1 MGRRTR
7 SLSGLNP
14 VTFNVTRDAHTSI
27 VVSERI
33 YRERVSG
40 NISNSVF
47 DLQFSDKDKDKDET
61 TKAKR
66 RAKTKEER
74 ENTER
79 ARERERKKDLSLL
92 VVIYLT
98 RAVHHLKTHPK
109 SLFSF
114 FLARE
119 ERGKILKTRK
129 AILETFWKEK
139 STVMIQQTGEE

>member
-79 ARERERKKDLSLL
+79 ERERKKERKISLC
-92 VVIYLT
+92 
-98 RAVHHLKTHPK
+98 
-109 SLFSF
+109 
-114 FLARE
+114 E
-119 ERGKILKTRK
+119 
-129 AILETFWKEK
+129 
-139 STVMIQQTGEE
+139 